1 MLPRFVFSARLS
13 SNHQGTLV
21 DLANLVVR
29 CFSLSFTRT
38 HTHTHTHTLSSLP
51 LSISLSLSSLLS
63 LSLSLSLSLCLSL
76 FLFRAAACTACRA
89 HVLEHQSAGNFLQH
103 AEFPLENAVTL
114 NGVLARGN
122 TIFPCLRYFRF
133 SIKPTPAGTINHTN
147 GTKRNTTGNRIGTL
161 SISITRVRCLER
173 ATNAS
178 LQPSSNPKSTLVC
191 TRINRSDL
199 TFE

>member
-1 MLPRFVFSARLS
+1 M
-13 SNHQGTLV
+13 
-21 DLANLVVR
+21 
-29 CFSLSFTRT
+29 
-38 HTHTHTHTLSSLP
+38 HTHTHTHTLSSL
-51 LSISLSLSSLLS
+51 
-63 LSLSLSLSLCLSL
+63 SLCLFLSL

-191 TRINRSDL
+191 IRINRGDL
-199 TFE
+199 TFEWKGKFNRITFDRSSGIFVHSMTVIV